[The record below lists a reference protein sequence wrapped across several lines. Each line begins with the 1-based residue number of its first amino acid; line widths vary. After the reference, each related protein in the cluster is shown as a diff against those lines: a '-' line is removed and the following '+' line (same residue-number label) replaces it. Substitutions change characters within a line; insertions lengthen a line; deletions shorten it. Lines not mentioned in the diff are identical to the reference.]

1 MKKFFRDE
9 TKKLFKETIQQVE
22 AGSSAELV
30 IAVRDRS
37 ANYRDV
43 DWLGGAIV
51 AFLVLIVVIFH
62 PAELNENFFPI
73 HVLVGFTVGAFAFAQ
88 TWPVKRLLVSG
99 ERKKKAVREAARDYF
114 VEARIDRTQD
124 RTGILAFISG
134 FEQKVEWVIDAG
146 VDTEGLRNTLAQLT
160 PRLDAAVASGDPE
173 RFAREVQSLAPLL
186 SASHPRK
193 EGDINELPDEVS
205 TQ

>member
-9 TKKLFKETIQQVE
+9 TKKLFKETIQHVE

-37 ANYRDV
+37 ETYRDI

-51 AFLVLIVVIFH
+51 ALLTLVVVIFH

-73 HVLVGFTVGAFAFAQ
+73 HVLVAFSVGALGISQ
-88 TWPVKRLLVSG
+88 TWPLKRALVSG
-99 ERKKKAVREAARDYF
+99 SRQKKAVREAARDYF
-114 VEARIDRTQD
+114 LEARIDRTQD

-134 FEQKVEWVIDAG
+134 FERKVEWVVDAG
-146 VDTEGLRNTLAQLT
+146 IDSEALRNMLAQLS

-173 RFAREVQSLAPLL
+173 AFAREIQTLAPLL
-186 SASHPRK
+186 ASTHPRK
-193 EGDINELPDEVS
+193 EGDVNELPDEVS